1 MKLCLQ
7 KSIHKYQ
14 QNLPTPV
21 LSVSGTRVRY
31 NPSQPKAAQRYLFG
45 TPDFLCKMLGSIFST
60 RILYHRM
67 SYLSSKILILSTKI
81 STCSTF
87 IYSVTVI
94 RQTLGYMKGVISM
107 IIISLILAAFSRLL
121 SPILGIS
128 TGQNFPPTL
137 SAEEERLNFALFKKG
152 DEEARQKLILH
163 NLRLVSH
170 IVRKYYSTS
179 KNQEDLV
186 SIGTI
191 GLIKAVDTYNTDNG
205 TRFATYA
212 SKCIQ
217 NEILMSFRSQKKH
230 SSEVSIHE
238 TIDVD
243 RDGNPLAYIDV
254 ISSDENVPL
263 EIERKIMTD
272 KAMKCIKTVLSLR
285 ERQIIIMRYGLC
297 GTEELTQREIAERLG
312 ISRSY
317 VSRIE
322 KSALEKL
329 KSAIDG

>member
-1 MKLCLQ
+1 M
-7 KSIHKYQ
+7 
-14 QNLPTPV
+14 V
-21 LSVSGTRVRY
+21 
-31 NPSQPKAAQRYLFG
+31 
-45 TPDFLCKMLGSIFST
+45 IF
-60 RILYHRM
+60 
-67 SYLSSKILILSTKI
+67 
-81 STCSTF
+81 
-87 IYSVTVI
+87 
-94 RQTLGYMKGVISM
+94 
-107 IIISLILAAFSRLL
+107 SLILAALARFL

-128 TGQNFPPTL
+128 TAQSFPPAL
-137 SAEEERLNFALFKKG
+137 SPSEEKECFDMMKRG

-170 IVRKYYSTS
+170 IVRKYYSNS

-191 GLIKAVDTYNTDNG
+191 GLVKAVDTYNVDNG

-217 NEILMSFRSQKKH
+217 NEILMSFRAEKKH
-230 SSEVSIHE
+230 SSDVSINE

-254 ISSDENVPL
+254 ISSDENVTEETEL
-263 EIERKIMTD
+263 KIMSER
-272 KAMKCIKTVLSLR
+272 ALKCIKTVLTLR

-297 GTEELTQREIAERLG
+297 GTQELTQREIAEKLG

-329 KSAIDG
+329 KNALG